1 MYYSEKWQRR
11 RKVAK
16 KKNDYSQLEL
26 EILGCPITVA
36 FGGLHGAR
44 KNIVCRSDEQRI
56 ILNYDVALTLW
67 GN

>member
-1 MYYSEKWQRR
+1 M
-11 RKVAK
+11 AK
-16 KKNDYSQLEL
+16 KKNEYSQLEI

-44 KNIVCRSDEQRI
+44 KNIVCRSDDQRI
-56 ILNYDVALTLW
+56 ILNYDVALTIW